1 MDDIRALF
9 FAWLAGGALGAFFF
23 FGLWWTVKNGV
34 SSKRPALLF
43 SGSLLLR
50 MGITIAGFFFVSA
63 GRWQRLMMC
72 LIGFAMAR
80 FVLLWRAKTH
90 VKYKNQAF

>member
-1 MDDIRALF
+1 
-9 FAWLAGGALGAFFF
+9 
-23 FGLWWTVKNGV
+23 VKNGV

-80 FVLLWRAKTH
+80 FVLLWRAKSH
-90 VKYKNQAF
+90 VKYKNQAS